1 MGARIA
7 MIASKGMQPC
17 VVGPPD
23 AGLASPS
30 GQARRAAGASSR
42 GGYEGDGG
50 DCQCHT
56 GGSDA
61 HHAAECSHHPNA
73 FATRLAARYPSLVIE
88 LLLFLAGIVGGA
100 LNSLAGG
107 GSFVVFPA
115 LLAAG
120 VPPVVA
126 NASNT
131 YAALPGYASGV
142 LGYWK
147 DVVKYRERFV
157 LYAIIAAIFGY
168 AGAELLL
175 HVSDKQFSYAVP
187 WLILFAV
194 VLFAFGSRINA
205 FVSTLSGRR
214 GARAAGAVLLLAM
227 LAAISVYGGFFNA
240 GLGILLLAFLVL
252 AGIDNIHA
260 ANGLKM
266 LISVLIALV
275 AVVRF
280 AINGSIDWY
289 HGSIALV
296 GVTIGS
302 YVAARLAYR
311 IPTKVIRA
319 LVIVYGAGLTIYFFW
334 KTYWA

>member
-1 MGARIA
+1 MRL
-7 MIASKGMQPC
+7 
-17 VVGPPD
+17 PPI
-23 AGLASPS
+23 LP
-30 GQARRAAGASSR
+30 
-42 GGYEGDGG
+42 
-50 DCQCHT
+50 
-56 GGSDA
+56 
-61 HHAAECSHHPNA
+61 P
-73 FATRLAARYPSLVIE
+73 ATPPPVTI
-88 LLLFLAGIVGGA
+88 LLLFVAGLIGGA

-120 VPPVVA
+120 VPPVIA

-131 YAALPGYASGV
+131 YAALPGYASGAI
-142 LGYWK
+142 GYWK
-147 DVVKYRERFV
+147 DVVKYRDRFA
-157 LYAIIAAIFGY
+157 LYAIIAVIFGY

-175 HVSDKQFSYAVP
+175 HVSDAQFSYAVP

-194 VLFAFGSRINA
+194 VLFAFGARINA
-205 FVSTLSGRR
+205 FVTARSGTTR
-214 GARAAGAVLLLAM
+214 GAKALGAVLLLGL

-252 AGIDNIHA
+252 AEIDNIHA

-266 LISVLIALV
+266 VISTLIALV

-296 GVTIGS
+296 GVTIGG

-311 IPTKVIRA
+311 IPTQVIRW
-319 LVIVYGAGLTIYFFW
+319 LVIVYGVALTVFFFW
-334 KTYWA
+334 KTYA